1 MLVYQRAF
9 HPADI
14 YIYEILP
21 VWGNWNDPNI
31 NQDFEGLGS
40 HKNQLVLNKLH
51 GDRTYLVGGLEH
63 FLFFHIL
70 GIMIPTDFHI
80 FQRGRST
87 SNQFW
92 MNVWTRLVPG
102 IPQSDSWGPR
112 FSDLSFQG
120 QAMKIIT
127 GYFMGISW
135 NMVINYMA
143 FPTVSRSINR
153 MVNGWLMDDG

>member
-112 FSDLSFQG
+112 FSDLFFFFKVKPWRLSLV
-120 QAMKIIT
+120 
-127 GYFMGISW
+127 ISW
-135 NMVINYMA
+135 EYHGIWWLIIWH
-143 FPTVSRSINR
+143 FQQFLGQST
-153 MVNGWLMDDG
+153 GWLMDD